1 MALIIRSPRIGGRDT
16 GSKSNLGCAAAA
28 GTGESFLRPRRP
40 PLQPPPEGGVSQ
52 TETEWRRRRLPRR
65 VVVGVLAYLARSA
78 ATEME
83 IMLRSVASFK

>member
-28 GTGESFLRPRRP
+28 GTGESFLRPRP
-40 PLQPPPEGGVSQ
+40 PLPLPEGGVSQ

-83 IMLRSVASFK
+83 IMLISVASFK